1 MRWCQ
6 KCSMCRQWWTENSEV
21 EEDGVN
27 EDIEMETVEEEGWEC
42 GCRQRG
48 GGGEGAEGGGRG
60 KPFGIMYY
68 LPKTP
73 ASSWFRLSLWGN
85 SPVWSW
91 PRRRLFT
98 KCMLHENMADMS
110 ERKKKTAAV
119 VYITV
124 HHLGFNYF
132 NRKMIRFFKN
142 SFSRSQNILLRKY
155 SSNRH

>member
-110 ERKKKTAAV
+110 EGKKKQQLLCTLQFIIWVLIILIEKWSDFLKTVFHAAKI
-119 VYITV
+119 Y
-124 HHLGFNYF
+124 
-132 NRKMIRFFKN
+132 
-142 SFSRSQNILLRKY
+142 LLRKY